1 MASTI
6 FGKGSAMVKNILKML
21 SEQRCQSEFSSIY
34 MIIVFIIAALLII
47 AVVKPMFKQARDV
60 AQRAPLI
67 NK

>member
-1 MASTI
+1 MGSTI
-6 FGKGSAMVKNILKML
+6 FGKDSAMSKNISQML
-21 SEQRCQSEFSSIY
+21 SEQRAQGEFSSIY
-34 MIIVFIIAALLII
+34 LIIVFIIAALLII